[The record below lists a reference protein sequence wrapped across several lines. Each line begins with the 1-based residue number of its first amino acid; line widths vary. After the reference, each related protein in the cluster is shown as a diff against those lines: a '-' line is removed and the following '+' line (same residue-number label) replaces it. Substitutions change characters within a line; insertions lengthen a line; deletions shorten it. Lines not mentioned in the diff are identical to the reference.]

1 MTLLKKNNVRLLILI
16 MLPFALLA
24 CQQNENESSDQS
36 SVKIES
42 VESANPAAKMIEKA
56 KSQLAKAAE
65 VRFEWNTTA
74 VLIDKAEKANASGN
88 TKLAIELAERAIN
101 ESNNSLAQA
110 KYADEHWQDHAI
122 N

>member
-1 MTLLKKNNVRLLILI
+1 MTLVKKNNFRLLILI
-16 MLPFALLA
+16 MLPFGLLA
-24 CQQNENESSDQS
+24 CQQNENDSSSQP
-36 SVKIES
+36 SVKTEK
-42 VESANPAAKMIEKA
+42 VVSANPAAKMIEKA

-65 VRFEWNTTA
+65 ARYEWNTTA
-74 VLIDKAEKANASGN
+74 LLIEKAEKANASGD

-110 KYADEHWQDHAI
+110 KYSDEHWQDHAI